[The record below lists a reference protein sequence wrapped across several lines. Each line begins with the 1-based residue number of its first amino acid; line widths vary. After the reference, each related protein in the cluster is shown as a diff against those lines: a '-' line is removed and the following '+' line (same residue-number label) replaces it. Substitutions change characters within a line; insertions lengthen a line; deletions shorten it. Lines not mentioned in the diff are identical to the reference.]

1 MKVSSTSSSTT
12 HSPPKKKTLSLFTQS
27 VQPLLVLVLVLLLRV
42 ARQHL
47 AAPLSLIRFHS
58 LIFFYYYFCSS
69 RHQNCLFFSVGR

>member
-1 MKVSSTSSSTT
+1 
-12 HSPPKKKTLSLFTQS
+12 
-27 VQPLLVLVLVLLLRV
+27 LLVLVLVLLLRV